1 MLSIKTTLVI
11 CLCLVSIL
19 TANPLY
25 RTKDVDSVPAKD
37 IQLLHGSEP
46 KIASN
51 TNGKL
56 CSSSDR
62 LCKLRRR
69 TQDFYIWKA
78 RPLELILPL
87 HHSAPVFQE
96 FYNAIL
102 TQVSE
107 QWSLQ
112 TPIPSFWIKQR
123 NLELLFKPVGGP
135 IPVCRGKICLQSALR
150 DIAGRD
156 RHVKYYRLKWRG
168 KKCCRRGSANYQQ
181 SVFQSKDSRRG
192 EKNEFEEA
200 WTNPPNL
207 LQASWRNRASLRRGT
222 M

>member
-1 MLSIKTTLVI
+1 MLDSSCLKQLHLPSGKDCPGYLTAAWQHSHTTESPWKVVYMLSIKTTLVI

-19 TANPLY
+19 SANPLY

-37 IQLLHGSEP
+37 IQLLHGSES

-56 CSSSDR
+56 CSSSDI
-62 LCKLRRR
+62 LCKLHRRI
-69 TQDFYIWKA
+69 QDFYIWKA

-87 HHSAPVFQE
+87 HHSAPVFRE

-102 TQVSE
+102 TQVNE

-112 TPIPSFWIKQR
+112 TPLPSFWIKQR

-135 IPVCRGKICLQSALR
+135 IP
-150 DIAGRD
+150 
-156 RHVKYYRLKWRG
+156 W
-168 KKCCRRGSANYQQ
+168 
-181 SVFQSKDSRRG
+181 SVVARF
-192 EKNEFEEA
+192 A
-200 WTNPPNL
+200 YNL
-207 LQASWRNRASLRRGT
+207 LCAI
-222 M
+222 